1 MSYPEV
7 DFLYLNEEDMV
18 AAGVKDMAGCI
29 DAMEEMFKLMKV
41 GDYRMG
47 GANGN
52 SHGCMVMFPPS
63 SPFPEMPVDG
73 PDRRFMAMPAYLG
86 GVFDMA
92 GMKWYGSNCANKEK
106 GLPRSILML
115 TLNDKDTGAPV
126 AYMSANILSAYRTGA
141 VPGVGYKH
149 LSKPDSKVA
158 AIIGPGVM
166 SKTALAAIMAVRPG
180 IETIKVKGR
189 GKASLEKFIAH
200 VKKEYPQVNVY
211 AVDTMEEADV
221 IVAHMTA
228 LGDSWDYVIEDA
240 QAAGK
245 PIVSASTST
254 PTGDPSLYPYIK
266 EEWIKPGAL
275 ISSTAALRFD
285 DDFII
290 HRARTVTDNIKLYE
304 AWEEEMK
311 PNAYNT
317 VPIPAVHVM
326 DLIAEGKM
334 KPEQVD
340 DLGDIL
346 MGNIPLHRKDD
357 EIIVYSIGGMPVED
371 VAWGTMVY
379 RNALKKGIGTKLK
392 LWDTPQ
398 MV

>member
-1 MSYPEV
+1 MELTGKFDILWAFFNVEVVEMSFPKV

-18 AAGVKDMAGCI
+18 KAGVKDMAGCI
-29 DAMEEMFKLMKV
+29 EAMEEMFKLMKI

-52 SHGCMVMFPPS
+52 SHGCMVMFPEK

-86 GVFDMA
+86 GMFDMA
-92 GMKWYGSNCANKEK
+92 GMKWYGSNIANKEK

-141 VPGVGYKH
+141 VPGVGYKN
-149 LSKPDSKVA
+149 LSKEDAKTV

-166 SKTALAAIMAVRPG
+166 SKTALAAIMAVRPSV
-180 IETIKVKGR
+180 ELIKVKGR
-189 GKASLEKFIAH
+189 GKASLEKFIEH
-200 VKKEYPQVNVY
+200 VKKTYPNVEVR
-211 AVDTMEEADV
+211 AVDTIEEAV
-221 IVAHMTA
+221 R
-228 LGDSWDYVIEDA
+228 DSD
-240 QAAGK
+240 
-245 PIVSASTST
+245 IVSASTST
-254 PTGDPSLYPYIK
+254 PTGDPKEYPYIK

-290 HRARTVTDNIKLYE
+290 NRARTVTDNIKLYE

-311 PNAYNT
+311 PDAYNT
-317 VPIPAVHVM
+317 VPIPAVRVM

-334 KPEQVD
+334 SKDRVD

-346 MGNIPLHRKDD
+346 MGNIPVHRKKD
-357 EIIVYSIGGMPVED
+357 EIIIYSIGGMPVED
-371 VAWGTMVY
+371 VAWGTIVY
-379 RNALKKGIGTKLK
+379 RNALKKGIGTKLN
-392 LWDTPQ
+392 LWNTPQ

>member
-1 MSYPEV
+1 MAYPQV
-7 DFLYLNEEDMV
+7 DFLYLSEDDMIE
-18 AAGVKDMAGCI
+18 AGVKDMAGCVE
-29 DAMEEMFKLMKV
+29 AMEEMFRLMKL

-52 SHGCMVMFPPS
+52 SHGSMVMFPEK

-115 TLNDKDTGAPV
+115 TLNDKDTGAPL

-141 VPGVGYKH
+141 VPGVGFKYFAR
-149 LSKPDSKVA
+149 DDADTIGIV
-158 AIIGPGVM
+158 GPGVM
-166 SKTALAAIMAVRPG
+166 SKTALAAAMAVRPSLK
-180 IETIKVKGR
+180 TVKVKGR
-189 GKASLEKFIAH
+189 GKASLNAFIESA
-200 VKKEYPQVNVY
+200 KKDYPDADIY
-211 AVDTMEEADV
+211 AVDTIEEAV
-221 IVAHMTA
+221 R
-228 LGDSWDYVIEDA
+228 DSD
-240 QAAGK
+240 
-245 PIVSASTST
+245 IVSVSTSS
-254 PTGDPSLYPYIK
+254 PTGDPQLYPYIA
-266 EEWIKPGAL
+266 EEWIKPGA
-275 ISSTAALRFD
+275 IIESTAALRFD

-290 HRARTVTDNIKLYE
+290 NRARTVTDNIMLYE

-317 VPIPAVHVM
+317 VPIPAVHVE

-334 KPEQVD
+334 TREQID
-340 DLGDIL
+340 DLGDVIL
-346 MGNIPLHRKDD
+346 GNIPVHRKED
-357 EIIVYSIGGMPVED
+357 EIVIYSVGGMPTED

-379 RNALKKGIGTKLK
+379 RNALKKGIGTKLN
-392 LWDTPQ
+392 LWEKPK
-398 MV
+398 MVV